1 MPEAIADIKVLNV
14 TELEPRL
21 KHPTIFQYFDN
32 LEEGEAFIIHNDHD
46 PLPLYYQL
54 KSLKGD
60 IFTWEY
66 LKRGPEVF
74 EIKITKKV
82 FSKKE
87 EETVGEI
94 AAKDLRNA
102 EIFRKFGLEFCCDG
116 KKTLQE
122 SCKDAG
128 VSVDEVEKALKSLS
142 EEKPGAAQDYNNWN
156 LDFLADY
163 IVNVHHKF
171 VRDAAPMLR
180 DLADKI
186 AGHHGSAHPEL
197 FEIKQHVD
205 ALLAEL
211 ESHQE
216 KEEKVLFP
224 FIHEMVKHESEGKPL
239 APAPTGSL
247 DNPVEM
253 LEHEHEE
260 VGKHV
265 HAIEELSGGYEVP
278 ADGCGSYRLY
288 YSKLQELDK
297 DLHQHL
303 HLENNILF
311 PKSIKLEKQLAV
323 K

>member
-1 MPEAIADIKVLNV
+1 MPEVISEIKTLNV

-66 LKRGPEVF
+66 LERGPQVF
-74 EIKITKKV
+74 EIKIAKKV
-82 FSKKE
+82 FSRE

-116 KKTLQE
+116 KKSLQE
-122 SCKDAG
+122 SCNDAG
-128 VSVDEVEKALKSLS
+128 ASIAEVQEALKNLP
-142 EEKPGAAQDYNNWN
+142 EEKVNSAQDYNSWG

-163 IVNVHHKF
+163 IVNVHHKY
-171 VRDAAPMLR
+171 VKDSTSMLR

-186 AGHHGSAHPEL
+186 ASHHGSAHPEL
-197 FEIKQHVD
+197 YEIKEHVD
-205 ALLAEL
+205 ALLNEMKT
-211 ESHQE
+211 HQE

-224 FIHEMVKHESEGKPL
+224 FIHEMVKNESEGRPV
-239 APAPTGSL
+239 AIPASGSL

-253 LEHEHEE
+253 LRHEHDE
-260 VGKHV
+260 VGRHV
-265 HAIEELSGGYEVP
+265 HAIEKLSHGYEVP

-288 YSKLQELDK
+288 FSKLEELDK

-311 PKSIKLEKQLAV
+311 PKSIKLERKLAN
-323 K
+323 